1 MATPTWV
8 AEKATGYLRDSGYK
22 AGTLFGIV
30 PKNNITSNFNPDGS
44 WLSWKAPY
52 IPNGFDFTFT
62 RNSVANRINS
72 AGLLEEMAV
81 DVPRIQYPTCPS
93 VLLEPARTNLSL
105 WSEAFDH
112 TSWLKNGVSVNSN
125 NVTAP
130 DGLTSADMV
139 VMTAIDETHR
149 LYKSIAITT
158 EDYTVSCF
166 FKPNG
171 VYKKA
176 RLFTTGPSTLLSF
189 DLGSGDITIDAGTPI
204 DYGIID
210 YPDGWKKCWYSYTS
224 SVTSTI
230 AYIYLISETNI
241 GDGVNGGWIWG
252 YQLEKS
258 TYPTSYMKTE
268 AATVT
273 RAIDAATVSNLITN
287 GILSAT
293 EGTVQDKRDAIS
305 YVSRYTSDGDKEDF
319 VDGVSQGVPA
329 PGAVPASFSLTVPSL
344 TNQVPMY
351 PTPLTNDEINQ
362 LN

>member
-8 AEKATGYLRDSGYK
+8 AEKATGYLRGSGYK

-72 AGLLEEMAV
+72 AGLLEEMAI

-93 VLLEPARTNLSL
+93 VLMEVAVTNYATY
-105 WSEAFDH
+105 SEDL
-112 TSWLKNGVSVNSN
+112 TNWLFIAAVDGSAPVI
-125 NVTAP
+125 TANQFISP
-130 DGLTSADMV
+130 DGTQNADNAFLNLNANGAGSRSGIKLAISGLSA
-139 VMTAIDETHR
+139 
-149 LYKSIAITT
+149 T
-158 EDYTVSCF
+158 EHQGF
-166 FKPNG
+166 FWFK
-171 VYKKA
+171 
-176 RLFTTGPSTLLSF
+176 
-189 DLGSGDITIDAGTPI
+189 AGTPEDVGKEI
-204 DYGIID
+204 RIRYEGMDTAVHVVLTDQWQLYE
-210 YPDGWKKCWYSYTS
+210 TS
-224 SVTSTI
+224 GTTAASINLVIELRQGFTTAITCNVSV
-230 AYIYLISETNI
+230 
-241 GDGVNGGWIWG
+241 WG
-252 YQLEKS
+252 AQLEEGS
-258 TYPTSYMKTE
+258 YPTSYIKTGG
-268 AATVT
+268 ATAT
-273 RAIDAATVSNLITN
+273 RAIDAAIVSNLITN

-319 VDGVSQGVPA
+319 VNGVSQGVPA
-329 PGAVPASFSLTVPSL
+329 PGAVPSSFSLTVPSL